1 MLAFG
6 FWAARFGVALAALGA
21 MAGAPAIAQETT
33 CQAGELFYTAD
44 QYLGLATDAER
55 ERFRTNALVEMWGN
69 VTPTVANLANAQT
82 ATDLSDGLA
91 TSRTAIE
98 RALAMS
104 ASERRATLAGRTF
117 TVGRLNRVLASLE
130 DGVSIMSR
138 LGPALGTASQMIDGV
153 NILYHSTNA
162 VRTGDR
168 QSKVLAIQAAMSLA
182 RSRLSG
188 YWGGNMGPM
197 MGMAGLLE
205 YSINTFA
212 TDAWSRYED
221 YWWQAY
227 VGYARERHALSAI
240 EWADLYQREGR
251 AGIEARLNAFW
262 YDPEDTVDALGVL
275 YNPNAGEHL
284 TIARSAY
291 AEAEYQRVFAAR
303 YMIEVVEPR
312 IMQGFT
318 QQADRL
324 LDDAMAQFEDAC
336 EDALEEA
343 RAIDAAL
350 ALLAA
355 AGTAAPDADTV
366 LDAVFEND
374 VAAIREALAAGF
386 DPNQT
391 VDLPPAMPFM
401 YAAGFYLGR
410 DPSLAPAI
418 DALRN
423 GGGDVRPEV
432 PTGTPEPI
440 IVPVGEGNEAGAF
453 AVLDAGYRSHFSASE
468 GDTII
473 RRAVMSGMPG
483 LVRRLIAEGH
493 AVNVT
498 GPDGY
503 PLLISAVNGGRADI
517 VSALLDAGADP
528 NARGTAEGAPLHLAA
543 NRGFAGLVPLL
554 VAAGARIDE
563 IMTPGTRPYS
573 PLMIAAMQ
581 GRFDAVR
588 AFVAAGADPAI
599 RASRGTAADY
609 ARANGHVEIADYLDG
624 LAGDIAVSLDLA
636 HIPSTFSVSDAQTA
650 TIVIR
655 EGWDAVEAIEVNSSN
670 PGVVAI
676 TRQPDMFRLSPMLQ
690 GIEGQ
695 GTSFG
700 FDVLAEGEAS
710 LDVRART
717 RSGQTVTAR
726 TQVRVARAPREL
738 GNDIADA
745 ARAYDGDRI
754 RHILATQD
762 ANTQRFILETC
773 ARGVWPDC
781 DAFMGGFAAMHM
793 AYAGDV
799 ETLEALA
806 RTGASLDYISNDG
819 TLNTLIGGVIS
830 GHSPAVDFL
839 IGQGL
844 DPDALTPSGSSA
856 ILVAAARND
865 LALVQRLL
873 AARADPN
880 RGTLQDGTSALHHA
894 AIHNNRAMINAL
906 LNAGA
911 RSTPDRSGHAPG
923 YYAFWLHQ
931 DEHLAVRLGYGDA
944 RGYAER
950 ERRRNQPGFDWAE
963 FGRRMQPALE
973 QTMREIQTAQS
984 QYNASVAAAN
994 RNYDQAMAQAFRD
1007 TGRLGQPLNAIGN
1020 PPPYAVPSDA
1030 DLPSPYAQQAA
1041 QTAAPAS
1048 RPGPGSRSPAELARC
1063 ETFGTLRIFGRTRDD
1078 RQVFITSVEI
1088 TRDTLTCR
1096 RGSSRFDA
1104 ARGSNAH
1111 VTICGRRYLAHE
1123 PHFASTG
1130 GRFTQQVIDVIRDG
1144 HAHFDVMADG
1154 IDGGASCRV
1163 GARDVPFMPIL
1174 RDIADR
1180 GPM

>member
-1 MLAFG
+1 MPAFAIG
-6 FWAARFGVALAALGA
+6 PVRLAAGLA
-21 MAGAPAIAQETT
+21 AFSLLASTPAAAQELT
-33 CQAGELFYTAD
+33 CQSGELFYSAE
-44 QYLGLATDAER
+44 QYLGLATEAER
-55 ERFRTNALVEMWGN
+55 DRFRTNALVQLWGN
-69 VTPTVANLANAQT
+69 VTPTVANLANAQA
-82 ATDLSDGLA
+82 ATDFSGGLA

-104 ASERRATLAGRTF
+104 AAERSAALAGRSF

-240 EWADLYQREGR
+240 EWAELYQREGR

-262 YDPEDTVDALGVL
+262 NDPEDTVDALGVL
-275 YNPNAGEHL
+275 YNPNAGDHL

-355 AGTAAPDADTV
+355 ADTAAPGADTV

-418 DALRN
+418 AALRD
-423 GGGDVRPEV
+423 GGGDVRPDV
-432 PTGTPEPI
+432 PPGTPEPI

-453 AVLDAGYRSHFSASE
+453 AVLDAGYRSHFSSAE
-468 GDTII
+468 GDTMI

-483 LVRRLIAEGH
+483 LIHRLIAEGH

-517 VSALLDAGADP
+517 VSVLLDAGADP

-543 NRGFAGLVPLL
+543 LRGSADLIPLL

-588 AFVAAGADPAI
+588 ALVAAGADPAI

-624 LAGDIAVSLDLA
+624 LVPEQPLVLDVSRIDDYFDDVEDLITASAV
-636 HIPSTFSVSDAQTA
+636 VSHGFERVATA
-650 TIVIR
+650 SITSSDPRILEVI
-655 EGWDAVEAIEVNSSN
+655 E
-670 PGVVAI
+670 
-676 TRQPDMFRLSPMLQ
+676 QPDLPLIEWMSREAPPQSALIDFRA
-690 GIEGQ
+690 
-695 GTSFG
+695 
-700 FDVLAEGEAS
+700 V
-710 LDVRART
+710 
-717 RSGQTVTAR
+717 
-726 TQVRVARAPREL
+726 
-738 GNDIADA
+738 
-745 ARAYDGDRI
+745 
-754 RHILATQD
+754 
-762 ANTQRFILETC
+762 
-773 ARGVWPDC
+773 ARGVGEVTLTVSVTDRDGNTISAQRRVGAGRKLDSIAEDIAQSAREFDGEGIRRSLAGAPRAWHSRLLAVCASGFGSGDSCPDTTT
-781 DAFMGGFAAMHM
+781 GGFAIYHM
-793 AYAGDV
+793 AFSGDV
-799 ETLEALA
+799 SVLQILRESGA
-806 RTGASLDYISNDG
+806 RLNYVSREDGGSPLHAAVLGGHAGTVDWLLNAGA
-819 TLNTLIGGVIS
+819 
-830 GHSPAVDFL
+830 
-839 IGQGL
+839 
-844 DPDALTPSGSSA
+844 DPDALTPSGNSA
-856 ILVAAARND
+856 IVVAAAHNN

-873 AARADPN
+873 AAGADPN

-894 AIHNNRAMINAL
+894 AIHNNRAMIDAL

-911 RSTPDRSGHAPG
+911 RPGPDGSGHAPG

-931 DEHLAVRLGYGDA
+931 DENLAVRLGYGDA

-950 ERRRNQPGFDWAE
+950 ERRRNEPDFDWAE
-963 FGRRMQPALE
+963 FARRMQPALE
-973 QTMREIQTAQS
+973 QTMGEIQTAQS
-984 QYNASVAAAN
+984 QYNAGVAAAN
-994 RNYDQAMAQAFRD
+994 SNYDQTMAQAFRD
-1007 TGRLGQPLNAIGN
+1007 AERLGQPLNALGN
-1020 PPPYAVPSDA
+1020 PPPYATPSDA
-1030 DLPSPYAQQAA
+1030 GLPSPYAAQQSSRDPNVPSFDGIEAGNTPGRQGQDLPDCGGGLA
-1041 QTAAPAS
+1041 GRQEMFMDFADGRAS
-1048 RPGPGSRSPAELARC
+1048 REILALSMCVYNPGPHELRY
-1063 ETFGTLRIFGRTRDD
+1063 EVPITL
-1078 RQVFITSVEI
+1078 
-1088 TRDTLTCR
+1088 
-1096 RGSSRFDA
+1096 
-1104 ARGSNAH
+1104 
-1111 VTICGRRYLAHE
+1111 CGRRYY
-1123 PHFASTG
+1123 ASPVHDRRLIG
-1130 GRFTQQVIDVIRDG
+1130 AVQDG
-1144 HAHFDVMADG
+1144 
-1154 IDGGASCRV
+1154 S
-1163 GARDVPFMPIL
+1163 IL
-1174 RDIADR
+1174 RARIGGSLSNPDMDCT
-1180 GPM
+1180 P

>member
-1 MLAFG
+1 MPAFATGPVRLAAGLAAFG
-6 FWAARFGVALAALGA
+6 LLASTPAA
-21 MAGAPAIAQETT
+21 AQELT
-33 CQAGELFYTAD
+33 CQSGELFYSAE
-44 QYLGLATDAER
+44 QYLGLATEAER
-55 ERFRTNALVEMWGN
+55 DRFRTNALVQLWGN
-69 VTPTVANLANAQT
+69 VTPTVANLANAQ
-82 ATDLSDGLA
+82 AASDFSGGLA

-98 RALAMS
+98 RALTMS
-104 ASERRATLAGRTF
+104 AAERSAALAGRNF

-130 DGVSIMSR
+130 DGVSIMAR

-168 QSKVLAIQAAMSLA
+168 QSKALAIQAAMSLA

-240 EWADLYQREGR
+240 EWAELYQREGR

-262 YDPEDTVDALGVL
+262 NDPEDTVDALGVL
-275 YNPNAGEHL
+275 YNPNAGNHL

-324 LDDAMAQFEDAC
+324 LDDAMVQFEDAC

-355 AGTAAPDADTV
+355 ADTAAPDADTV

-374 VAAIREALAAGF
+374 VATIREALAAGF
-386 DPNQT
+386 DPNQMLDT
-391 VDLPPAMPFM
+391 QPAMPLM
-401 YAAGFYLGR
+401 YGAGIYLSR
-410 DPSLAPAI
+410 DPALAPAI
-418 DALRN
+418 AALRD
-423 GGGDVRPEV
+423 GGGSVRPTV
-432 PTGTPEPI
+432 PPGTPEPI
-440 IVPVGEGNEAGAF
+440 AVPIGEGHEAGAL
-453 AVLDAGYRSHFSASE
+453 ALLDAGYRSHFSVSE

-473 RRAVMSGMPG
+473 RRAVLADMPA

-498 GPDGY
+498 GPDGT
-503 PLLISAVNGGRADI
+503 PLLLSAVNRGRADI
-517 VSALLDAGADP
+517 VGALLDAGADP
-528 NARGTAEGAPLHLAA
+528 NERGTVEGAALHLAA
-543 NRGFAGLVPLL
+543 NRGFADLVPLL
-554 VAAGARIDE
+554 VAAGGRIDE

-588 AFVAAGADPAI
+588 ALVGAGADPAI

-609 ARANGHVEIADYLDG
+609 ARANGHAEIADYLDG
-624 LAGDIAVSLDLA
+624 LSGDVTVSLDLA
-636 HIPSTFSVSDAQTA
+636 QIPSTLSVSDARSA
-650 TIVIR
+650 TVVIR
-655 EGWDAVEAIEVNSSN
+655 EGWDAVEAIEVTSSN

-676 TRQPDMFRLSPMLQ
+676 TRQPDMFQLRPMLQ
-690 GIEGQ
+690 GIQGQ
-695 GTSFG
+695 GVPFS

-710 LDVRART
+710 LHVRART
-717 RSGQTVTAR
+717 RTGQTVTAR
-726 TQVRVARAPREL
+726 TQVRVARSPREL
-738 GNDIADA
+738 GDDIANA

-754 RHILATQD
+754 RGILAGE
-762 ANTQRFILETC
+762 AAETQRFILETC

-799 ETLEALA
+799 ETLAALA
-806 RTGASLDYISNDG
+806 RTGASLDYVSNDG
-819 TLNTLIGGVIS
+819 TLNTLIGAVTN
-830 GHSPAVDFL
+830 GHGAAVDFL

-844 DPDALTPSGSSA
+844 DPDALTPSGNSA
-856 ILVAAARND
+856 IVVAAARNN

-873 AARADPN
+873 AAGANPD
-880 RGTLQDGTSALHHA
+880 RGALQDGTRALHHA
-894 AIHNNRAMINAL
+894 AIHNNRAMIDAL

-911 RSTPDRSGHAPG
+911 RSAPDGSGHAPG

-931 DEHLAVRLGYGDA
+931 DENLAVRLGYGDA

-950 ERRRNQPGFDWAE
+950 ERRRNEPGFDWAE
-963 FGRRMQPALE
+963 FARRMQPALE
-973 QTMREIQTAQS
+973 QTMGEIQTAQS
-984 QYNASVAAAN
+984 QYNAGVAAAN
-994 RNYDQAMAQAFRD
+994 SNYDQTMAQAFRD
-1007 TGRLGQPLNAIGN
+1007 ADRLGQPLNALGN

-1030 DLPSPYAQQAA
+1030 GLPSPYAAQQ
-1041 QTAAPAS
+1041 S
-1048 RPGPGSRSPAELARC
+1048 SPGSGASSAQRPATAELPRC
-1063 ETFGTLRIFGRTRDD
+1063 ESFGTLRIFGYTPDD
-1078 RQVFITSVEI
+1078 RQVHVSSVDI
-1088 TRDTLTCR
+1088 TRDTLACR

-1104 ARGSNAH
+1104 ARNIGEY
-1111 VTICGRRYLAHE
+1111 VTACGVRYLAHR
-1123 PHFASTG
+1123 PPLTDR
-1130 GRFTQQVIDVIRDG
+1130 GRFTRQVVDIVQNGQTSFYID
-1144 HAHFDVMADG
+1144 ADD
-1154 IDGGASCRV
+1154 IEGGSGCRV
-1163 GARDVPFMPIL
+1163 GASDVPFMPIL
-1174 RDIADR
+1174 RDIASR

>member
-1 MLAFG
+1 MPAFG
-6 FWAARFGVALAALGA
+6 SGPVRLAEGLAAFSLLA
-21 MAGAPAIAQETT
+21 STPAAAQELT
-33 CQAGELFYTAD
+33 CQSGELFYSAE
-44 QYLGLATDAER
+44 QYLGLATEADR
-55 ERFRTNALVEMWGN
+55 DRFRTNALVQLWGN
-69 VTPTVANLANAQT
+69 VTPTIANLANAQA
-82 ATDLSDGLA
+82 ATDFSGGLA

-104 ASERRATLAGRTF
+104 AAERSAALAGRSF

-130 DGVSIMSR
+130 DGVSVMSR

-240 EWADLYQREGR
+240 EWAELYQREGR

-262 YDPEDTVDALGVL
+262 NDPEDTVDALGVL
-275 YNPNAGEHL
+275 YNPNAGDHL

-355 AGTAAPDADTV
+355 ADTAAPDADTV

-418 DALRN
+418 AALRD
-423 GGGDVRPEV
+423 GGGDVRPDV
-432 PTGTPEPI
+432 PPGTPEPI

-453 AVLDAGYRSHFSASE
+453 AVLDAGYRAHFSASE

-517 VSALLDAGADP
+517 VSVLLDAGADP
-528 NARGTAEGAPLHLAA
+528 NARGTAEGAALHLAA
-543 NRGFAGLVPLL
+543 NRGFADLVPLL
-554 VAAGARIDE
+554 VAAGGRIDE

-588 AFVAAGADPAI
+588 ALVAAGADPAI

-636 HIPSTFSVSDAQTA
+636 HIPSTFSISDARSA

-655 EGWDAVEAIEVNSSN
+655 EGWDAVETIEVSSSN
-670 PGVVAI
+670 PGVVVI
-676 TRQPDMFRLSPMLQ
+676 TRQPDMFQLRPMLQ

-695 GTSFG
+695 GVSFS
-700 FDVLAEGEAS
+700 FDAVAEGEAG

-717 RSGQTVTAR
+717 RTGQTVSAR
-726 TQVRVARAPREL
+726 TQVRVSRSPREL
-738 GNDIADA
+738 ADDIADA

-754 RHILATQD
+754 RRILAGQD
-762 ANTQRFILETC
+762 AETQRFILETC

-799 ETLEALA
+799 ETLAALA
-806 RTGASLDYISNDG
+806 RTGASLDYVSNDG
-819 TLNTLIGGVIS
+819 TLNTLIGAVTN
-830 GHSPAVDFL
+830 GHGAAVDFL
-839 IGQGL
+839 VGQGL
-844 DPDALTPSGSSA
+844 DPGALTASGNSA
-856 ILVAAARND
+856 IVVAAARNN
-865 LALVQRLL
+865 LALVRRLL
-873 AARADPN
+873 AAGADPD
-880 RGTLQDGTSALHHA
+880 RGALQDGTGALHHA
-894 AIHNNRAMINAL
+894 AIHNNRAMIDAL

-911 RSTPDRSGHAPG
+911 RPGPDGSGHAPG

-931 DEHLAVRLGYGDA
+931 DENLAVRLGYGDA
-944 RGYAER
+944 RGYTER
-950 ERRRNQPGFDWAE
+950 ERRRNEPGFDWAE
-963 FGRRMQPALE
+963 FARRMQPALE
-973 QTMREIQTAQS
+973 QTMGEIQTAQS
-984 QYNASVAAAN
+984 QYNAGVAAAN
-994 RNYDQAMAQAFRD
+994 SNYDQAMAQAFRD
-1007 TGRLGQPLNAIGN
+1007 AERLGQPLNALGN
-1020 PPPYAVPSDA
+1020 PPPYATPSDA
-1030 DLPSPYAQQAA
+1030 GLPSPYAAQQ
-1041 QTAAPAS
+1041 S
-1048 RPGPGSRSPAELARC
+1048 SPGSGASSAQRPATAELPRC
-1063 ETFGTLRIFGRTRDD
+1063 ESFGTLRIFGYTPDD
-1078 RQVFITSVEI
+1078 RQVHVSSVDI
-1088 TRDTLTCR
+1088 TRDTLACR

-1104 ARGSNAH
+1104 ARNIGEY
-1111 VTICGRRYLAHE
+1111 VTVCGVRYLAHR
-1123 PHFASTG
+1123 PPLTDR
-1130 GRFTQQVIDVIRDG
+1130 GRFTRQVVDVVQNRQASFYID
-1144 HAHFDVMADG
+1144 ADD
-1154 IDGGASCRV
+1154 IEGGSGCRV
-1163 GARDVPFMPIL
+1163 GASEVPFMPIL
-1174 RDIADR
+1174 RDIASR
-1180 GPM
+1180 GPI